1 MSDPASTSG
10 DGSGGDG
17 PRVLVQGAGALGRL
31 VAARLGRAG
40 VPVTLLL
47 REDDATT
54 RARFAEYGIELVE
67 HDGERYHVPVEVAPV
82 AVVAGRSW
90 PLLVVCVKAFDLD
103 AALQHGVRWVAPDG
117 AVLVLSNGVGNL
129 EIAAR
134 HWSGHCLAGAVHCG
148 AHRVEGTQCAAEG
161 TKGPGVR
168 AVGPGMLYVG
178 SPDETEAGRTAVREV
193 AELFRRG
200 GFEVDEAEDVERVI
214 WEKMV
219 LNCAI
224 NPVATLLDCENGRLL
239 DTPAIAAG
247 VQAAREVVAVGRA
260 AGVNLDEDGWR
271 ERVVSLCKRTAKNR
285 CSMLEDVRAG
295 RRTEIDAL
303 CGAVVRIGEQYGVA
317 APTHRVLAELVRSM

>member
-1 MSDPASTSG
+1 M
-10 DGSGGDG
+10 
-17 PRVLVQGAGALGRL
+17 LVQGAGALGRL

-47 REDDATT
+47 REDDAAT

-67 HDGERYHVPVEVAPV
+67 HDGKRYHVPVEVAPV
-82 AVVAGRSW
+82 AAVAGGSW

-103 AALQHGVRWVAPDG
+103 PALQHGVRWVAPGG

-134 HWSGHCLAGAVHCG
+134 HWSGCCLAGAVHCG
-148 AHRVEGTQCAAEG
+148 AHRVEETQ
-161 TKGPGVR
+161 GPGVR

-200 GFEVDEAEDVERVI
+200 DFEVDEAEDVERVI
-214 WEKMV
+214 WEKV
-219 LNCAI
+219 ALNCAI

-271 ERVVSLCKRTAKNR
+271 ERVVALCKRTAKNR